1 MENDRRQWWS
11 LLGREGSEG
20 EGVKKDVINS
30 ILNTIF
36 YVYCSLLED
45 LCTESVL
52 TKKKS
57 KQASNE
63 NVGKNSWRHVTK
75 SWQTDSSASSQRIN
89 SKPVTDRINKPLM
102 RIGQYKPERR
112 CTTTLILVFFVL
124 IMLVATQSYKPLSA
138 GLKFLMVSIPLFTS
152 VLPAGKGNSTDR
164 LQVITGRGYP
174 SA

>member
-1 MENDRRQWWS
+1 MVVV
-11 LLGREGSEG
+11 GEGGAEG
-20 EGVKKDVINS
+20 EGVTKGVIKS
-30 ILNTIF
+30 ILNTRF

-89 SKPVTDRINKPLM
+89 SKPVTDLINKPLM
-102 RIGQYKPERR
+102 RIGN
-112 CTTTLILVFFVL
+112 TNLND
-124 IMLVATQSYKPLSA
+124 VAL
-138 GLKFLMVSIPLFTS
+138 L
-152 VLPAGKGNSTDR
+152 R
-164 LQVITGRGYP
+164 
-174 SA
+174 